1 MTESKQAL
9 AARRRS
15 TALVCSSNGM
25 QTFWRVETAIAF
37 AFLGTSTNSCIKHC
51 TMLSRAR
58 AQASGQR
65 ASNTPATGHDDKQQR
80 RGLLLHCLLA
90 PGTERKTRFSN
101 STSTFL
107 AVTWLRH
114 AARSCPASA
123 QRSRATPQYAPAC
136 SVATPAAALAA
147 ALDSMEAGEEPCG
160 NGGDITPHLFTDT
173 VCCKPGTKC
182 IKAGGPGGSSSSCFE
197 LCTTDR
203 CPFDQQVLLLFAIG
217 SDAQHTHTAACY
229 TTATEHRCKNGGTCV
244 TRGYGYTNTPIFD
257 KCVCTG
263 GHTGTYC
270 EK

>member
-65 ASNTPATGHDDKQQR
+65 ASNTPATGHDDKQCGDTCG
-80 RGLLLHCLLA
+80 GLGCGARFYGSKSSCCQGAIKEAAKPCGTA
-90 PGTERKTRFSN
+90 PCVKPTVTPPTTTKTCSAAGGILN
-101 STSTFL
+101 STGDVCCSSKL
-107 AVTWLRH
+107 V
-114 AARSCPASA
+114 RSP
-123 QRSRATPQYAPAC
+123 
-136 SVATPAAALAA
+136 VATECAASQAPSASKLVALVAAAALALSFA
-147 ALDSMEAGEEPCG
+147 ALA
-160 NGGDITPHLFTDT
+160 
-173 VCCKPGTKC
+173 
-182 IKAGGPGGSSSSCFE
+182 A
-197 LCTTDR
+197 LCDQ
-203 CPFDQQVLLLFAIG
+203 PFDQQVLLLFAIG